1 MAIIHGGETVK
12 GGFYWNAAKWDATFV
27 EGERGVLPG
36 GQGDV
41 FRRIPVVLALLSAPL
56 MGALF
61 VMFLPFVGIAL
72 LLQQMGLAS
81 VEVVGRLLD
90 RVMMAISPSWQPGM
104 AYLAGKQRKA
114 AKAQSKARDAASPLD
129 DLAKDIEER
138 RK

>member
-1 MAIIHGGETVK
+1 MAIIHGGDTVK

-27 EGERGVLPG
+27 EGERGLLPG
-36 GQGDV
+36 DTTDV
-41 FRRIPVVLALLSAPL
+41 FRRIPVALALLSAPL

-81 VEVVGRLLD
+81 VEVVGRSID
-90 RVMMAISPSWQPGM
+90 RVMMAVSPSWQPGM

-114 AKAQSKARDAASPLD
+114 TKARTTSPNANAPLD
-129 DLAKDIEER
+129 DLAREIEER